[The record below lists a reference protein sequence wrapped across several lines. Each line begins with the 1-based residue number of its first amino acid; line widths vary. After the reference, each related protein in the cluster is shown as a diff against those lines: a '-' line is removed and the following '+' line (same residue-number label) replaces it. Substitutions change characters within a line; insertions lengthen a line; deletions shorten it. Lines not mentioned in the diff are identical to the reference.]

1 MQMQWAAQKDSSRTP
16 GLLQAAMGALI
27 RLAGARNAAAR
38 RRMQVVET
46 LALGGRKQLLL
57 VNCDGER
64 FLVGTGA
71 DQVQSIVR
79 LGRETAESML

>member
-1 MQMQWAAQKDSSRTP
+1 MQMQGAAQKDSSRTP
-16 GLLQAAMGALI
+16 RLLQAVMGVMI
-27 RLAGARNAAAR
+27 RLSGARTSTA

-57 VNCDGER
+57 VSCDGER

-79 LGRETAESML
+79 LGRETAESMS